1 MKMEALAKLA
11 RHAKSERANE
21 PIDLSEFAEDP
32 DQVYREAQ
40 AFRRM
45 SGEEQ
50 GREFARVIE
59 EGQRW
64 LETSPDGPLVREYL
78 DQQEAEWHRIQ
89 RELIA
94 RHLAKQEES
103 PAPLLDEADPSRPH
117 DGSSP

>member
-1 MKMEALAKLA
+1 MKMEAIAKLA
-11 RHAKSERANE
+11 KHAKSERANE

-40 AFRRM
+40 AFRQM
-45 SGEEQ
+45 SGEER
-50 GREFARVIE
+50 GREFERVLE

-78 DQQEAEWHRIQ
+78 DQQEAEWNRIQ

-94 RHLAKQEES
+94 KHLAKQEDFPS
-103 PAPLLDEADPSRPH
+103 PTPNEAATSRPH